1 MATNPAVL
9 AGRNPQPPPRPVRAF
24 THDEFDAI
32 AAELSPMYR
41 LLPIFAAAAGSTPEE
56 WAAVARGDIDRHARV
71 LTVARTVSGGEIVE
85 LGRMSGSLRQV
96 PLSARA
102 RCARRAAA
110 PAGHPAAVPRQARRR
125 VEPGQLE
132 APRMGPRRRSR
143 RGQETSADLRP
154 ARQFISNAL
163 AAGVSIF
170 EIARI
175 AGTSVRMIEKHYGA
189 LLDGAGTGIAKR
201 LDAFDDAQDRE
212 AATP

>member
-1 MATNPAVL
+1 
-9 AGRNPQPPPRPVRAF
+9 
-24 THDEFDAI
+24 
-32 AAELSPMYR
+32 
-41 LLPIFAAAAGSTPEE
+41 
-56 WAAVARGDIDRHARV
+56 
-71 LTVARTVSGGEIVE
+71 
-85 LGRMSGSLRQV
+85 
-96 PLSARA
+96 
-102 RCARRAAA
+102 
-110 PAGHPAAVPRQARRR
+110 
-125 VEPGQLE
+125 
-132 APRMGPRRRSR
+132 MGPRRRSR
-143 RGQETSADLRP
+143 RGQETSPDLRP